1 MNKLKL
7 LIIICEED
15 CAKNIKDIY
24 KKNNISMNFLIKGNG
39 TASSSILEYFGLAET
54 KKDIHLAII
63 PDYLENKLLDRINK
77 ILNQKDLGGG
87 IVFSISLTSANKFLL
102 DQFENKEDI
111 KETEIMKEVKHHL
124 IITIVLEGHLEQV
137 MSSAKKMGAQGG
149 TVIRGRGLGNKD
161 AVKLFGFEI
170 EPGRE
175 VILNVV
181 DSEIKN
187 KVMEEI
193 TRVVGIKTPG
203 KGICISLPVDNVMG
217 LGNKQ

>member
-15 CAKNIKDIY
+15 YDKNIKDIY
-24 KKNNISMNFLIKGNG
+24 KKNNISMKFLVKANG
-39 TASSSILEYFGLAET
+39 TASSSILEYFGLVET

-63 PDYLENKLLDRINK
+63 PGYLENELLEQINK
-77 ILNQKDLGGG
+77 VLNKKKIGAG
-87 IVFSISLTSANKFLL
+87 IAFLISLTSANKYLL
-102 DQFENKEDI
+102 DQFENKEDV

-137 MSSAKKMGAQGG
+137 MSAAKKMGAQGG
-149 TVIRGRGLGNKD
+149 TVVRGRGLGNKD

-170 EPGRE
+170 EPGRD
-175 VILNVV
+175 VILTVV

-203 KGICISLPVDNVMG
+203 KGICISLPVDNVIG
-217 LGNKQ
+217 ISNIK